1 MTEDFC
7 AAEGLSKEECEWER
21 QTDVMW
27 EKLREQIG
35 DSKLWETKYQK
46 LYEAWQHPSGE
57 FNSAALNFDGDSYH
71 AKHTIV
77 THAASSAPTHAAPIQ
92 THPTVSRL
100 PGWLSAWK
108 QQRSHK
114 PY

>member
-21 QTDVMW
+21 QTEAMW
-27 EKLREQIG
+27 EKLREKMG
-35 DSKLWETKYQK
+35 DSKIWETKYQK

-57 FNSAALNFDGDSYH
+57 FSAAFLNFDGDAYR

-77 THAASSAPTHAAPIQ
+77 TDAPSSAPTTAAPTQ
-92 THPTVSRL
+92 PRPTVSRL

-108 QQRSHK
+108 QQHGYK
-114 PY
+114 QH